1 VKSVLIVD
9 EEPLIRSG
17 LSKALRDIAVVDTAD
32 SGKQASARISACFYV
47 ICILAL
53 FLPDVSG
60 LDVMREIKKKS
71 PETKVVIMTA
81 YADEATRLIIEQEA
95 YRFVEKPMDL
105 SEIREI
111 VGSRSIGAS
120 LYKHLF

>member
-1 VKSVLIVD
+1 MKSVLIVD

-17 LSKALRDIAVVDTAD
+17 LSKALRDIAVVDTAS
-32 SGKQASARISACFYV
+32 SGKQASSRISGCFYDV
-47 ICILAL
+47 CILAL